1 MSGHKK
7 DADRYMYE
15 QDEAKKKKP
24 LSAQSACI

>member
-15 QDEAKKKKP
+15 QAEAEKK
-24 LSAQSACI
+24 LSAQHACI